1 MQHTALMFSFIYIS
15 SVGHRCSV
23 SGCGTVLV
31 VDGNMKNH
39 RSVCAASDA
48 GYIEYDG
55 LPGRVKTG
63 CTNTPEQKNRFCS
76 LHKPRAL
83 TCSHDSSNTIIES
96 ILEKKTTRSV
106 THYKVYYNVYLD
118 SCVLFST
125 DHM

>member
-39 RSVCAASDA
+39 HSVCV
-48 GYIEYDG
+48 EYDG
-55 LPGRVKTG
+55 LP
-63 CTNTPEQKNRFCS
+63 KNRFCS

-83 TCSHDSSNTIIES
+83 TCSHDSSNTITES
-96 ILEKKTTRSV
+96 ILEEKDYSFCYTLQSI
-106 THYKVYYNVYLD
+106 L
-118 SCVLFST
+118 
-125 DHM
+125 